1 MPASRGPTVPAEIP
15 DLYDP
20 RTFLGGVP
28 HDAFARLRREAPVAW
43 HPERAML
50 GWPSGP
56 GFWGVFRHADVA
68 YVNRHPELFSSQ
80 LGATQIRDP
89 SPTDLAFVREMLLN
103 MDPPEHTK
111 LRRAV
116 NRAFTPRAVARMEAT
131 IVERAEAIVAAV
143 RDRGEGDF
151 VRDIGTELPLL
162 TLAEIMGVPVE
173 DRQLL
178 YDWSNRIIGY
188 QDVDYGEVRDEAD
201 AADPE
206 AALRPPPVNPR
217 SRAALTDM
225 FDYAHALAERKL
237 REPGEDVLSML
248 LRADV
253 DGEAITVEQYENFF
267 FLLAV
272 AGNETLRNGIPG
284 GMLALLEHPAQL
296 RRLRDDLSL
305 LPTAVE
311 ELLRFHAP
319 VTHFRRTATAD
330 TELAGVPISAG
341 DKVVVFYASANRDP
355 AVFGPTTEELD
366 LTRAPNE
373 HLSFGVGPH
382 VCLGI
387 HVARTQLRAMFSAVL
402 RGLPEIELDGEPVR
416 LASSFQAG
424 FKRLPVRWR
433 P

>member
-1 MPASRGPTVPAEIP
+1 MPAAAAGVLPEGIP

-20 RTFLGGVP
+20 RTFLTGVP
-28 HDAFARLRREAPVAW
+28 HDAFARLRTEAPVAW
-43 HPERAML
+43 HPEQAML
-50 GWPSGP
+50 GWPAGP

-89 SPTDLAFVREMLLN
+89 TPTDLDFVRQMLLN

-116 NRAFTPRAVARMEAT
+116 NRAFTPRAVARMEST
-131 IVERAEAIVAAV
+131 IVERADAIVSGV
-143 RDRGEGDF
+143 RDRGACDF
-151 VRDIGTELPLL
+151 ARDIGTDLPLL

-173 DRQLL
+173 DRRLL

-188 QDVDYGEVRDEAD
+188 QDEEYGDVRTGDV
-201 AADPE
+201 AATP
-206 AALRPPPVNPR
+206 RPPPVNPR
-217 SRAALTDM
+217 SRTALSDM
-225 FDYAHALAERKL
+225 FDYAHALAEHKL
-237 REPGEDVLSML
+237 RQPGEDVLSLL
-248 LRADV
+248 LRADL

-284 GMLALLEHPAQL
+284 GMLALLEHPDEL
-296 RRLRDDLSL
+296 RRLRHDLSL

-319 VTHFRRTATAD
+319 VTHFRRTATVDTVLAD
-330 TELAGVPISAG
+330 VPIRAG
-341 DKVVVFYASANRDP
+341 DKVVVFYASANRDE
-355 AVFGPTTEELD
+355 AVFGPDADMLD
-366 LTRAPNE
+366 LGRTPND

-382 VCLGI
+382 VCLGL
-387 HVARTQLRAMFSAVL
+387 HVARTQLRAIYAAVL
-402 RGLPEIELDGEPVR
+402 EGLSDIELDGEPVR